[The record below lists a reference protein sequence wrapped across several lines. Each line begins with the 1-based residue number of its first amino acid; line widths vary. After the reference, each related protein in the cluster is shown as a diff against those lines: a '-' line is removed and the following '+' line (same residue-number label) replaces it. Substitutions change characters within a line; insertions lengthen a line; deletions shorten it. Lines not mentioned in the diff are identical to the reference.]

1 MSRPDARNLDVSPE
15 EERFLRRAFRR
26 FALPY
31 LAGVAVLAAAAG
43 WAASSATGTPD
54 PALRAELEAVQTRL
68 EALSGRVAALGT
80 GLEGDR
86 ERLAAL
92 EDRTAD
98 AGGDALASLEG
109 ELRSVR
115 NRMFDLEKRLE
126 RQPSPD
132 RLAAVLDRLGRLE
145 GEVASVKSAAPTR
158 PAAPDPTPF
167 GP

>member
-1 MSRPDARNLDVSPE
+1 MAKPEPRSLDVSKE

-31 LAGVAVLAAAAG
+31 LALVAVLAAAAG
-43 WAASSATGTPD
+43 WTGSSATGTPD
-54 PALRAELEAVQTRL
+54 PALRADLEALRTRL
-68 EALSGRVAALGT
+68 EALSGRVGALGAE
-80 GLEGDR
+80 LDGDR

-92 EDRTAD
+92 EDRTSG
-98 AGGDALASLEG
+98 AGDDALASLEG

-145 GEVASVKSAAPTR
+145 GELAAVKSAAPAR